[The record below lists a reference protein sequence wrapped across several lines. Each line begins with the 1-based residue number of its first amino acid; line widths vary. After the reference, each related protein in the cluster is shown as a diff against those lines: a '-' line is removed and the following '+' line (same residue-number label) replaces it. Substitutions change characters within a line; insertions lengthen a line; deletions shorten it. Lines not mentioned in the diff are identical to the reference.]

1 MAETTKLP
9 FNARLA
15 YTLLSIVLLLG
26 LLYYAQGIIM
36 PIMMSLLF
44 AILLRPIARFF
55 RKKVRLPHVLASMMA
70 VLFMA
75 LIVAG
80 IFIFISWQV
89 SDIVSDWDKIQ
100 QNVQVHLRNL
110 QDLIHD
116 TFNLSKREQ
125 TKMLND
131 ATKDSMETGKALVS
145 TTLLSFSDMIL
156 NLILIPVYT
165 FLFLLYR
172 THFMKFLS
180 KLVPERHQNVLE
192 DILSRIKVSVQSYI
206 VGLLIEMV
214 VVSVLTSVGYMIIGL
229 EYAILLG
236 IITGLLNLIPYIGI
250 TIAGVLAVVASITTN
265 TDFSLVFGVLIVN
278 IVVQLI
284 DNNLLVPMI
293 VSSKVEIN
301 AFISIVG
308 IIIGGALGGVGGMFL
323 AIPFIA
329 ILKVIFDRI
338 APLEPWGYL
347 FGDDLPKTYEWHR
360 IKLPRYDYETTETLR
375 PAVTT
380 PNNTPITFTETST
393 ENNESR

>member
-1 MAETTKLP
+1 MAEITRHP
-9 FNARLA
+9 FYAKLA
-15 YTLLSIVLLLG
+15 YTLLSVVLLLG

-36 PIMMSLLF
+36 PIMMALLF
-44 AILLRPIARFF
+44 AVLLRPVARFF
-55 RKKVRLPHVLASMMA
+55 RKLKFPHVLASMMA
-70 VLFMA
+70 VAFMA
-75 LIVAG
+75 LIVLG
-80 IFIFISWQV
+80 IFVFISYQI

-100 QNVQVHLRNL
+100 RNLQVHLRNL

-131 ATKDSMETGKALVS
+131 ATKDSMETGKAIVG
-145 TTLLSFSDMIL
+145 TTLLSFSDML
-156 NLILIPVYT
+156 MNLILIPVYT

-180 KLVPERHQNVLE
+180 KLVPDGHQNVLE

-206 VGLLIEMV
+206 IGLLIEMV
-214 VVSVLTSVGYMIIGL
+214 AVSVLTSIGYYIIGL

-250 TIAGVLAVVASITTN
+250 TIAGLLAIVASITTN
-265 TDFSLVFGVLIVN
+265 TDFSLVLGVLVVN

-293 VSSKVEIN
+293 VSSKVEVN

-308 IIIGGALGGVGGMFL
+308 IIIGGALMGVGGMFL

-347 FGDDLPKTYEWHR
+347 FGDDMPKTYEWHSIR
-360 IKLPRYDYETTETLR
+360 LPKYGYESTETT
-375 PAVTT
+375 PALSSADGS
-380 PNNTPITFTETST
+380 PITFTETST
-393 ENNESR
+393 DPS